1 MSTGVITYLVAFF
14 GLFLGFQQ
22 APATMP
28 PTAAMPP
35 AAIPAPVTV
44 DTPVVP
50 TPPVVSTEPA
60 ATIVPASIQSPA
72 PTAELAACLSDKGA
86 KLYGAYWC
94 SHCNSQKAMFGD
106 GLVNLNYVECDAGGS
121 NGNPDACIAAGI
133 EAYPTWQKPG
143 STPLVGVQRLESLAV
158 WSGCPYTP

>member
-1 MSTGVITYLVAFF
+1 
-14 GLFLGFQQ
+14 
-22 APATMP
+22 
-28 PTAAMPP
+28 MPP
-35 AAIPAPVTV
+35 AAI
-44 DTPVVP
+44 
-50 TPPVVSTEPA
+50 
-60 ATIVPASIQSPA
+60 PASIQSPA

>member
-22 APATMP
+22 APAAMP

-35 AAIPAPVTV
+35 AAIPA
-44 DTPVVP
+44 
-50 TPPVVSTEPA
+50 
-60 ATIVPASIQSPA
+60 SIQSPA
-72 PTAELAACLSDKGA
+72 PTAALAACLSDKGA